1 MISYFLKRFLWMLP
15 VFVAVALVSFA
26 IVALF
31 PGDYYTTAKFGL
43 LVKGMSTDEA
53 AHAVNQLRYA
63 AGIDKPW
70 IVQFWVWFTGVI
82 TEGDWGVS
90 WSFLLEPQTGLVWTL
105 VITGSSMLWA
115 WLLGIPIGILAAARM
130 NTPLDHAITG
140 MAYVGFAFPPYVW
153 GALFFLLVFK
163 LINPLIVGGGVWGVV
178 GYQLVGAPLTWHK
191 VGSHILHLLP
201 VWAVVGAPIFAT
213 VVRHT
218 RVNVAALL
226 SEPFITVARSKG
238 ISERRILFKH
248 ALRNA
253 INPLISIFG
262 ITLPTLLTG
271 TILAGPVFGLPTFG
285 RTLLWAVRMQRQQQ
299 LTALL
304 LFYACFLLVGN
315 LVADL
320 LLALT
325 DPRIRYD

>member
-1 MISYFLKRFLWMLP
+1 VIAYLLKRLLWMLP
-15 VFVAVALVSFA
+15 VFFAVALVSFA

-31 PGDYYTTAKFGL
+31 PGDYYTAAKFGYL
-43 LVKGMSTDEA
+43 MAGMSTDEA
-53 AHAVNQLRYA
+53 AHAVNTLRYA

-115 WLLGIPIGILAAARM
+115 WLLGIPIGILAAVRK
-130 NTPLDHAITG
+130 NTLLDHAITG
-140 MAYVGFAFPPYVW
+140 MTYTGFAFPPYVW
-153 GALFFLLVFK
+153 GALFFLLVYKF
-163 LINPLIVGGGVWGVV
+163 INPLIVGGGFLGVV
-178 GYQLVGAPLTWHK
+178 GYQLVGKPLTWYK

-201 VWAVVGAPIFAT
+201 VWAIIGAPIFAT

-218 RVNVAALL
+218 RVNISALL
-226 SEPFITVARSKG
+226 GEPFITVARSKG

-253 INPLISIFG
+253 VNPLISMFG

-271 TILAGPVFGLPTFG
+271 TILVGPVFGLPTFG
-285 RTLLWAVRMQRQQQ
+285 RTLLWAARMQRQQQ

-304 LFYACFLLVGN
+304 LFYACFLLIGN
-315 LVADL
+315 LIADL
-320 LLALT
+320 LLVAT

>member
-1 MISYFLKRFLWMLP
+1 MIAYLLKRLLWMLP
-15 VFVAVALVSFA
+15 VFFGVALISFA

-31 PGDYYTTAKFGL
+31 PGDYYTTAKLAMLMRGT
-43 LVKGMSTDEA
+43 STDEA
-53 AHAVNQLRYA
+53 AYAVNQLRFA
-63 AGIDKPW
+63 AGVDKPW

-105 VITGSSMLWA
+105 VITSSAMLWA
-115 WLLGIPIGILAAARM
+115 WLLGIPIGILAAVRK
-130 NTPLDHAITG
+130 NTLLDHAITG
-140 MAYVGFAFPPYVW
+140 MSYAGFAFPPYVW
-153 GALFFLLVFK
+153 GALFFLFVYRF
-163 LINPLIVGGGVWGVV
+163 INPLIVGGGVWGVV
-178 GYQLVGAPLTWHK
+178 GYQLVGKPLTWYK
-191 VGSHILHLLP
+191 VGSHILHLFP
-201 VWAVVGAPIFAT
+201 VWAIVGAPIFAT

-218 RVNVAALL
+218 RVNVATLL
-226 SEPFITVARSKG
+226 NEQFITVARSKG

-271 TILAGPVFGLPTFG
+271 TILVGPVFGLPTFG
-285 RTLLWAVRMQRQQQ
+285 RTLLWAASMQRQQQ

-315 LVADL
+315 LVADI
-320 LLALT
+320 LLAVA
-325 DPRIRYD
+325 DPRIRYE